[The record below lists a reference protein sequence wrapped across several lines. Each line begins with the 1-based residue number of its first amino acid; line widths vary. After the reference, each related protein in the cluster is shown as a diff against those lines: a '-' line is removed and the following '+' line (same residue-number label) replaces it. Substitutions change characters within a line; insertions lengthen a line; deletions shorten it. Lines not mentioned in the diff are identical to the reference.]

1 MELSRSFLHF
11 QGHLVSTMAL
21 KGRVSF
27 LLIFHFQNKFL
38 IEFHISPWRGRET
51 EIVTQCDLAV
61 ECYTAKMDSGQHL
74 KEDTKTSSGVV
85 DSFTPY
91 MPFRYTYHS
100 LHCDQKVGVG
110 GKKRRETF
118 TQSVGSNPRPHP
130 RPRG

>member
-1 MELSRSFLHF
+1 
-11 QGHLVSTMAL
+11 MAL

-110 GKKRRETF
+110 GKKEGKH
-118 TQSVGSNPRPHP
+118 SHSPWGSNHDHVVKRHALYH
-130 RPRG
+130 